1 MELADTSVWA
11 RKGKPGVEAWFNVA
25 VQAGE
30 IAVCDM
36 VVLEL
41 LHSARNAEEI
51 QQLED
56 ALGSMPWVRIEAGD
70 WDRAR
75 EVYRALS
82 AKGGGFQRSVKHRDL
97 LIAAAAE
104 RAGLVLVH
112 YDEDY
117 EVIASITGQRARW
130 AAPRGSL

>member
-11 RKGKPGVEAWFNVA
+11 RKSKAGVEGWFTAA
-25 VQAGE
+25 VEDGE

-41 LHSARNAEEI
+41 LHSARNIDEFLK
-51 QQLED
+51 LED
-56 ALGSMPWVRIEAGD
+56 AFGAMPWVRIEAAD
-70 WDRAR
+70 WERAR
-75 EVYRALS
+75 EVYRTLAGH
-82 AKGGGFQRSVKHRDL
+82 AGGFQRSVKHQDL

-117 EVIASITGQRARW
+117 EVIASITGQPARW